1 MDRKFTAARN
11 TLILMVL
18 IDHAAYTVIFPIIP
32 ELMVFYLKSYFHVGI
47 KGSSELVIG
56 GFTLTLSDLSVILGG
71 AITSLWAILQ
81 FFSAPFWGRLSD
93 RMGRRKI
100 LTFCALSL
108 SAAHVIWGFATSL
121 PLFILYRVL
130 GGIMGGNVSAA
141 HAAMA
146 DITAPEERT
155 RHMGLLG
162 AAGGIGMILGPV
174 IGGLLGHPAMQNAAG
189 AVPFLHPFSLCAFAS
204 AALFAVNA
212 LFIARMP
219 ETLSRQRNSDT
230 EEYTALNLAR
240 RSHLPGFPRLAALNF
255 IFCFSMAGVELI
267 LPYFLKQRHDLS
279 PSSIGLVFLFI
290 GIVMALSQIALIPA
304 LMRRT
309 REKGLIVAG
318 FASVPIPLLLAVI
331 WAPDILTAMW
341 GILPVAAGCSLITPA
356 LMGAVSHISP
366 PDRQGHLLG
375 IFIAWGTLAFAA
387 GPLVTA
393 AFYGVAGLDAT
404 TVALALLFAAGSALA
419 IGIRENTRSL

>member
-1 MDRKFTAARN
+1 MDRKFIAARN

-32 ELMVFYLKSYFHVGI
+32 ELMVFYLKSYFHVGVQ
-47 KGSSELVIG
+47 GASQMTVA

-71 AITSLWAILQ
+71 AITSLWAVLQ
-81 FFSAPFWGRLSD
+81 FFSAPLWGRLSD

-100 LTFCALSL
+100 LSFCALSL
-108 SAAHVIWGFATSL
+108 AAAHVIWGFATSL

-146 DITAPEERT
+146 DITTPGERT

-174 IGGLLGHPAMQNAAG
+174 IGGLLAHPAMQSAAG
-189 AVPFLHPFSLCAFAS
+189 AMPFLHPFSLCAFAS

-219 ETLSRQRNSDT
+219 ETLSRQRNGDT
-230 EEYTALNLAR
+230 EEYTALNLAHR
-240 RSHLPGFPRLAALNF
+240 AHLPGFTRLAALNF

-290 GIVMALSQIALIPA
+290 GIVMAGSQLALIPA
-304 LMRRT
+304 LMKRT
-309 REKGLIVAG
+309 AERGLIIAG
-318 FASVPIPLLLAVI
+318 FASVPLPLVLAVLG
-331 WAPDILTAMW
+331 APGILSAMF
-341 GILPVAAGCSLITPA
+341 GILPVAAGCSLITPP
-356 LMGAVSHISP
+356 LMAKASHIAP

-375 IFIAWGTLAFAA
+375 IFNAWGAMAFAV
-387 GPLVTA
+387 GPLA
-393 AFYGVAGLDAT
+393 AAAVYGTAGLDAV
-404 TVALALLFAAGSALA
+404 TVALACLFASGAVMA
-419 IGIRENTRSL
+419 IGIRERK